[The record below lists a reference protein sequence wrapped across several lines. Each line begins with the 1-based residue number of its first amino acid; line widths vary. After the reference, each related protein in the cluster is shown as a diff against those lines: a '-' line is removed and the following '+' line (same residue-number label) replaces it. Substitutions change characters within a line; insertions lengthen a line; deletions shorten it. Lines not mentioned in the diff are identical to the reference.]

1 MSILTRRRILVSAA
15 AVIGAGLTT
24 EAQAA
29 TGYIR
34 LHIVSGGFILGVG
47 GGDGVLQFRG
57 RSYPLTL
64 GGLSVGA
71 TIGISGAD
79 LVGTAYHIHDVHDIE
94 GAYSAAGAGVA
105 VAGGAAVADL
115 TNSHGVLLRLRGK
128 QVGFKF
134 SVAAGGLTIALK

>member
-1 MSILTRRRILVSAA
+1 MNSFSRRRILVSAA
-15 AVIGAGLTT
+15 AAVGVGLTT
-24 EAQAA
+24 EAEAA

-34 LHIVSGGFILGVG
+34 LHVVSAGFILGVG
-47 GGDGVLQFRG
+47 GGDGVLQFQG

-79 LVGTAYHIHDVHDIE
+79 LVGTVHHLHDFRDIA
-94 GAYSAAGAGVA
+94 GTYTAAGAGVA
-105 VAGGAAVADL
+105 IAGGAAVADL
-115 TNSHGVLLRLRGK
+115 SNARGVLLRLRGK

-134 SVAAGGLTIALK
+134 SIAAGGLTIGLK